1 MAKPAKAAIV
11 SDRDVIAMLDRY
23 HCPAPF
29 HIVRTRFLGN
39 IATPGQQVSP
49 MDMVKALWGGE
60 LPSFDNLDA
69 VNELLGTLVM
79 GLWNQLTNHQE
90 RSAPFRLSRLEVAPT
105 REDLAEMA
113 LLRRQ
118 EIDGF
123 VDGLFG
129 PAAELDLP
137 NRAHR
142 ALDALAGARALL
154 EAAQEVALDLNKPA
168 KPIDLADTLRHLREL
183 SRIAEHE
190 IHEAVLACARARR
203 QFLEMWPASRST
215 VH

>member
-1 MAKPAKAAIV
+1 
-11 SDRDVIAMLDRY
+11 MLERY
-23 HCPAPF
+23 HCPVPF
-29 HIVRTRFLGN
+29 HIIRTRFLGN

-49 MDMVKALWGGE
+49 MDMAKALWGGE
-60 LPSFDNLDA
+60 LPPFDSLDA
-69 VNELLGTLVM
+69 LNELLGTLIM
-79 GLWNQLTNHQE
+79 GLWNQLTSHQE
-90 RSAPFRLSRLEVAPT
+90 RSAPFRLTRLEVAAT
-105 REDLAEMA
+105 RNGLAQMA

-137 NRAHR
+137 DRAHR
-142 ALDALAGARALL
+142 ALDALAGARALM
-154 EAAQEVALDLNKPA
+154 ETVQEVALDLNKPA
-168 KPIDLADTLRHLREL
+168 KPIDLADTLQHLREL
-183 SRIAEHE
+183 TRIAEHE

-203 QFLEMWPASRST
+203 RFLEMWPATRST